1 MNIIR
6 FWVDT
11 KQSIPPETLQQLK
24 SAYPM
29 VEEKNL
35 GDHAGDILVQLDD
48 KTILMEV
55 KSSPNDFLDFD
66 RLFSQATGMRAITPW
81 SFLLHPD
88 FKYDSAN
95 RLMGL
100 WKNGYKPHE
109 FYTRNHIVG
118 ALRRVQTIGVKC
130 EPVYNGF
137 VRTVGIVLEW
147 AAKADNGTVTQEKI
161 KLSPFDP
168 ADQLTVNLLAWFEGV
183 GVQQAKYLIQWC
195 KEKGITD
202 RYSVLMNALDYFDGK
217 DKPVG
222 WTNHTIER
230 NRKQMQLHE
239 PKKVKTE
246 WEEELE

>member
-1 MNIIR
+1 M
-6 FWVDT
+6 
-11 KQSIPPETLQQLK
+11 
-24 SAYPM
+24 
-29 VEEKNL
+29 

-66 RLFSQATGMRAITPW
+66 RLFNQAEGMKKITPW
-81 SFLLHPD
+81 AFLLHPD
-88 FKYDSAN
+88 FKYNDQN
-95 RLMGL
+95 QLVGL
-100 WKNGYKPHE
+100 WQSGYGPHK
-109 FYTRNHIVG
+109 FYTRNHVVG
-118 ALRRVQTIGVKC
+118 ALRRIQAAGVIC